1 MTIRFKKL
9 KKCSIEVAEKNT
21 FFEFL
26 LIVIQCNKFF
36 YLHPRC
42 SFLNRDGLY
51 IALSI
56 FNSKEYRIRL
66 IVFFE

>member
-42 SFLNRDGLY
+42 SFLNRDGL
-51 IALSI
+51 
-56 FNSKEYRIRL
+56 
-66 IVFFE
+66 